1 MKSLRSSEWSRSLV
15 WPSPPSAPDQNTLP
29 ITAASWSSVLL
40 GGKCVEAGR
49 DQAVHALGQRQVIHR
64 PALEIEPPELLGVE
78 RVSARALEQCRLRLG
93 GEDGALQNERQ
104 QPGRVVVGERRQGKR
119 ERVELAAAPQPARRS
134 NSSAWPCTRGG
145 SDAARPLREMLDE
158 VEQPLVGPV
167 DVLEDEH
174 ERMPLGE

>member
-1 MKSLRSSEWSRSLV
+1 M
-15 WPSPPSAPDQNTLP
+15 
-29 ITAASWSSVLL
+29 
-40 GGKCVEAGR
+40 
-49 DQAVHALGQRQVIHR
+49 HALGQRQVIHR

-78 RVSARALEQCRLRLG
+78 RVPARALEQCRLRLG
-93 GEDGALQNERQ
+93 GEDGALQDERQ

-119 ERVELAAAPQPARRS
+119 ERVELAAAPAGAAFEHR
-134 NSSAWPCTRGG
+134 AWPCTRGG
-145 SDAARPLREMLDE
+145 SGRRATTREMLDE